1 MSDSSNDIVVIVTG
15 NEPLHPR
22 AVATVPMGAIVLAA
36 DGGLDHARAAG
47 LTPAGLV
54 GDLDSIS
61 AEGLAWAEANA
72 TIQRHPTE
80 KDLTDTELAVAFA
93 NSMTPERLVLM
104 AGGGDRLDHTL
115 AAIGSLGAPE
125 LTGIPTIEVWWGAQL
140 ARVVHGPGTATIAA
154 RTGSTLSVLAMHG
167 PCSGVSMTGTRWEL
181 DDSDIGALTGR
192 GVSNVVD
199 RSPVHVRV
207 ALGVLTVFFDPDDE
221 HDDAGPDGTSDGG
234 ASDDDSTHGGDDTA
248 GDGHTSDDGRT
259 DHEEA
264 R

>member
-140 ARVVHGPGTATIAA
+140 ARVVHGPGTATIDA
-154 RTGSTLSVLAMHG
+154 RTGSTLSALAMHG
-167 PCSGVSMTGTRWEL
+167 SCSGVSMTGTRWEL
-181 DDSDIGALTGR
+181 DDADIGALTGR

-221 HDDAGPDGTSDGG
+221 HGHDDAADTNDDDTHRDGTT
-234 ASDDDSTHGGDDTA
+234 DDAADTNDDE
-248 GDGHTSDDGRT
+248 HTND
-259 DHEEA
+259 EEA